1 MAEHQLPKLT
11 VRVRFPSPAPLF
23 GAFELALR
31 AVNHSDMTF
40 GADIGAT
47 VIGEGVE
54 DADDLDALRDIGV
67 PWAQGYHLG
76 RPDPLPR

>member
-1 MAEHQLPKLT
+1 
-11 VRVRFPSPAPLF
+11 
-23 GAFELALR
+23 
-31 AVNHSDMTF
+31 MTF